1 MSIIKGH
8 NLFGRHAIGRI
19 EAGMAGGSK
28 GRGFISIEELDDKVD
43 EIVGEPPWM
52 ADFQAMKKR
61 REG

>member
-1 MSIIKGH
+1 MGIIKGH
-8 NLFGRHAIGRI
+8 NLFDRHAIGRI

-28 GRGFISIEELDDKVD
+28 GGGFISIEELDDKSD
-43 EIVGEPPWM
+43 EIVGDPPWL